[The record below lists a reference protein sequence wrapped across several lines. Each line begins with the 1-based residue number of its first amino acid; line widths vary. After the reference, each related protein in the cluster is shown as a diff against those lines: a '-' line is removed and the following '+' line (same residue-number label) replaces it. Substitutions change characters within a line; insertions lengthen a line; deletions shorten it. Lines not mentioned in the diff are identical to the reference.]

1 MLAVTFAF
9 ITCTS
14 QIRLSRLRAR
24 EGRHA
29 RGEVVRL
36 RGQQDVRHELLLH
49 ELGGQA
55 GVLGLKDG
63 GLEADES
70 SLRIITMI
78 RRRAS
83 VSVSFTMCSPQYGS
97 FLSSISMIPP
107 KNQR

>member
-14 QIRLSRLRAR
+14 QIRLSRLRAG

-55 GVLGLKDG
+55 GLLGLEGG

-70 SLRIITMI
+70 SLKVITTI
-78 RRRAS
+78 RRRS
-83 VSVSFTMCSPQYGS
+83 S
-97 FLSSISMIPP
+97 LSMSCMMNI
-107 KNQR
+107 Q